1 MPPVRH
7 AHPSGG
13 VHEPVELQLP
23 DLPAESRCTQGGVVS
38 DVVRVVALVSGHVQG
53 VGYRWFVRA
62 QAQAAGL
69 TGSATNLPDGRVE
82 AVAEGG
88 AESLTRFEIA
98 LRRGPS
104 RARVDQIEID
114 ALPVSGHYLDFS
126 ID

>member
-1 MPPVRH
+1 MHRRRILRH
-7 AHPSGG
+7 GLRG
-13 VHEPVELQLP
+13 TMHEM
-23 DLPAESRCTQGGVVS
+23 
-38 DVVRVVALVSGHVQG
+38 RVARRFLVSGRVTG
-53 VGYRWFVRA
+53 VGFRYFAQDVAKREGLSGVVR
-62 QAQAAGL
+62 
-69 TGSATNLPDGRVE
+69 NLPDGRVE